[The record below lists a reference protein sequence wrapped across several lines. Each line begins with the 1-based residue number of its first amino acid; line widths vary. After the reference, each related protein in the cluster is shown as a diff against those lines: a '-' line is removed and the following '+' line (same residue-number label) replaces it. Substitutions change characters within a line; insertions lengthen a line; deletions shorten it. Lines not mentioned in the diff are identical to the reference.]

1 MKEENYQ
8 KLRNVLSVVALSGII
23 SISLIT
29 NKNKDDSEMINAYVY
44 EMNDDNEC
52 VNVDMIDASIEE
64 IKENHLL
71 DEYSGKIIKIV
82 DVNENYEIDKVKSID
97 DKSVSFVYIK
107 DGERYLNPFV
117 VNATESGYYSVL
129 SIANEKAKAK
139 VYENNKE
146 KKLIR

>member
-1 MKEENYQ
+1 MKEEKYQ

-23 SISLIT
+23 SISLMA
-29 NKNKDDSEMINAYVY
+29 NKNKDNSEMINAYVY

-82 DVNENYEIDKVKSID
+82 DVNENYEIDKVKCID
-97 DKSVSFVYIK
+97 DKSVSYVYIK
-107 DGERYLNPFV
+107 DGEKYLNPFV
-117 VNATESGYYSVL
+117 VHATESGYYNVL
-129 SIANEKAKAK
+129 SIANEKAKDK

-146 KKLIR
+146 KKLIK